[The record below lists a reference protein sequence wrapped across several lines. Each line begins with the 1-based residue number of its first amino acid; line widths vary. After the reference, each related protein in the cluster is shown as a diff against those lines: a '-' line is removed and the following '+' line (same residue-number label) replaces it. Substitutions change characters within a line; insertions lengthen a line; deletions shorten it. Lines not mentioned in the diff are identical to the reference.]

1 VPVRIDTAEARELL
15 ASGAWAVD
23 VLPAATWREE
33 HLPAARS
40 LPLATLD
47 ADAVAGWDRDQPLVV
62 YCFDDL

>member
-33 HLPAARS
+33 HLPGARN
-40 LPLATLD
+40 LPLVTLD
-47 ADAVAGWDRDQPLVV
+47 DAAVAGWDRDQPLVL
-62 YCFDDL
+62 YCSDDL

>member
-1 VPVRIDTAEARELL
+1 MPVRIDTAETRELL

-23 VLPAATWREE
+23 VLPAATFLEE
-33 HLPAARS
+33 HLPGARS

-47 ADAVAGWDRDQPLVV
+47 EAAVATWDRDQPLVV